1 MVFSQGC
8 WAAEGLLEEGACSIA
23 GKPEAAIHVASPWP
37 HRSLILSSDV
47 TCAPLAVLK
56 WGFGRGFVINF
67 VS

>member
-8 WAAEGLLEEGACSIA
+8 WGGRRAFGGACSIA
-23 GKPEAAIHVASPWP
+23 GKPEAAIHVASPRP
-37 HRSLILSSDV
+37 HRSLMLSSDV

-56 WGFGRGFVINF
+56 WGFGRAFVINL